1 MSDRPIQKAL
11 VIGDGG
17 WGTTL
22 ALILANN
29 GIETV
34 LWSAFPEQAERLNS
48 ERCNERFL
56 PGVPFPDALKVD
68 ADPFHAAEGAE
79 LAVSVVP
86 TQYLRQVAARFED
99 ALPGAMPLVTASKGL
114 EIETFKTPGEILA
127 QVLGERGGRWGGVRG
142 G

>member
-1 MSDRPIQKAL
+1 MGDRSIQKAL

-34 LWSAFPEQAERLNS
+34 LWSAFSEQAELLNR

-86 TQYLRQVAARFED
+86 TQYLRQVASRFED
-99 ALPGAMPLVTASKGL
+99 ALPGA
-114 EIETFKTPGEILA
+114 
-127 QVLGERGGRWGGVRG
+127 
-142 G
+142 